1 MESTVS
7 GNSMPPKPPVP
18 PGQNTGSTTSDIL
31 IFIVIAYMLLDA
43 LLMYLLN
50 TFYPR
55 WYDSKVR
62 YAYFALNV
70 IWAAGPVILGIAV
83 RNKILKIIGIIMGGL
98 YAIYIIA
105 SNIAQLIAFLKF
117 H

>member
-7 GNSMPPKPPVP
+7 RDSKPPKPPAP
-18 PGQNTGSTTSDIL
+18 QGQNTGNTTSDIL

-43 LLMYLLN
+43 LLMFLLN

-98 YAIYIIA
+98 YGIYIIA
-105 SNIAQLIAFLKF
+105 SNISNIIHYLKY
-117 H
+117 